1 MHFRSHIK
9 DDKTKKLRLDHMGHL
24 QPISIKKQ
32 KRRTSPFLLLL
43 PIILFLI
50 GYFFTP
56 LPTRLLVL
64 GIDETPPGTYFGRS
78 DTILL
83 LKLQPALLQAAMVSI
98 PRDLWVSIEGYG
110 ENRINTAHFF
120 AELDNPGSGAI
131 YSLKTINALFG
142 LDIHYYVRFSFEGF
156 KEIIDSLG
164 GITINVDKQTAGLPA
179 GRYHLNGEQA
189 LEFVRERKSA
199 DDFARMQNA
208 QTFIT
213 AFLIQLLKPE
223 SVPNYPNLT
232 SSVFHSIDT
241 NIPLWQYPRLA
252 IALLFGMITGPDTNT
267 IDRSMVYP
275 ITTSEGANVLLP
287 EWSLITPFIQEKMR

>member
-1 MHFRSHIK
+1 MRFRSHLQ
-9 DDKTKKLRLDHMGHL
+9 DDKTKKLQIDHMDHL
-24 QPISIKKQ
+24 QPIIIKK
-32 KRRTSPFLLLL
+32 KTRTQRPFLLLL
-43 PIILFLI
+43 PNLLFLI

-56 LPTRLLVL
+56 FPTRLIVL

-83 LKLQPALLQAAMVSI
+83 IKLQPALLHASMMSI
-98 PRDLWVSIEGYG
+98 PRDLWVPIDGYG

-131 YSLKTINALFG
+131 SSLKTINQLFG
-142 LDIHYYVRFSFEGF
+142 LDFHYYVRFSFEGF
-156 KEIIDSLG
+156 KQIIDSLG
-164 GITINVDKQTAGLPA
+164 GITITIDKQTAGLSA

-213 AFLIQLLKPE
+213 AFVIQLLKPE
-223 SVPNYPNLT
+223 AVPHYPNLA
-232 SSVFHSIDT
+232 SSLFNAIDT
-241 NIPLWQYPRLA
+241 NIPFWQYPRLA
-252 IALLFGMITGPDTNT
+252 VALLLGIITGPDTNT
-267 IDRSMVYP
+267 IDRAMVTP

-287 EWSLITPFIQEKMR
+287 EWSIITPYIQEKVR